1 MLKGGKS
8 SLFHL
13 EITELYRK
21 VRLVVKKDLLGH
33 IPENAGVLFVNMGL
47 HAVPP
52 VFVLMKAMY
61 HMSSCS
67 MLILS

>member
-1 MLKGGKS
+1 MVLKGGKA

-33 IPENAGVLFVNMGL
+33 IPETPGFSL
-47 HAVPP
+47 
-52 VFVLMKAMY
+52 
-61 HMSSCS
+61 
-67 MLILS
+67 